1 VAAGRGGAP
10 PPRRDGAYVRGG
22 RCRYPLWTSEPTGL
36 VRLARRDLTLGALF
50 AVWGQPLSRVRMARW
65 RAAVRAH
72 VNGVR
77 WHGDPREIPLTRHA
91 QVVVQAGP
99 PVLVPNARYR
109 FPSGL

>member
-1 VAAGRGGAP
+1 
-10 PPRRDGAYVRGG
+10 
-22 RCRYPLWTSEPTGL
+22 
-36 VRLARRDLTLGALF
+36 
-50 AVWGQPLSRVRMARW
+50 MARW